1 MLWGLRC
8 ISIFLVRGLYL
19 YLVRVAHLLVETHSS
34 GGEVRGSVDGL
45 VATGRQ
51 SWIENPYLQ
60 I

>member
-8 ISIFLVRGLYL
+8 ISILPVRGAY
-19 YLVRVAHLLVETHSS
+19 LLVETHSS

-51 SWIENPYLQ
+51 SWIEDPYLQ
-60 I
+60 IQ